1 MFFYCDAQRCAPEW
15 IHRKR
20 WNSQRLPNDDCGYAS
35 GSWQFSRVNCQGK
48 SEMRASACWL
58 PGHCGLLYCRLNEP
72 VRPLAAASVAGSRFF
87 ESRFCNSY
95 RQRQRSQRALPDWY
109 SRPAAFGDGKAD
121 EGVPRTMRP
130 GWLVQAA
137 FFLPELPADS
147 PGSPICLQLRLTSNS
162 PFVLL

>member
-1 MFFYCDAQRCAPEW
+1 MFFCCDAQRSAPKW

-35 GSWQFSRVNCQGK
+35 GRWQFSRVNCQGK

-72 VRPLAAASVAGSRFF
+72 IRPLAAASVA
-87 ESRFCNSY
+87 ESDSSNRTFATRTGKDGARSERCRSGAVVPPPSVTG
-95 RQRQRSQRALPDWY
+95 RQ
-109 SRPAAFGDGKAD
+109 D
-121 EGVPRTMRP
+121 EGVLRTMRP

-137 FFLPELPADS
+137 FFRGLAGKLPS
-147 PGSPICLQLRLTSNS
+147 SPICLQLRLTSGS